1 MFVYTVRASTLKFIA
16 VITASAAAIVSLV
29 LFLPKYE
36 FSAETSAPAV
46 IERKIRGED
55 GVKEFLSQYGWEATE
70 LVDRAE
76 VTVPS
81 QFDAVYEEYNTLQ
94 KKQGFDLSKYRR
106 KTVTRY
112 TYLINNYKDHKGTV
126 LADVIVY
133 KNKVIGGDICSA
145 DVNGFVHGF
154 SPDITLP

>member
-29 LFLPKYE
+29 LFLPKYD

-106 KTVTRY
+106 KTVKRY
-112 TYLINNYKDHKGTV
+112 TYLID
-126 LADVIVY
+126 
-133 KNKVIGGDICSA
+133 S
-145 DVNGFVHGF
+145 
-154 SPDITLP
+154 

>member
-55 GVKEFLSQYGWEATE
+55 GV
-70 LVDRAE
+70 
-76 VTVPS
+76 
-81 QFDAVYEEYNTLQ
+81 
-94 KKQGFDLSKYRR
+94 
-106 KTVTRY
+106 
-112 TYLINNYKDHKGTV
+112 
-126 LADVIVY
+126 
-133 KNKVIGGDICSA
+133 
-145 DVNGFVHGF
+145 
-154 SPDITLP
+154 